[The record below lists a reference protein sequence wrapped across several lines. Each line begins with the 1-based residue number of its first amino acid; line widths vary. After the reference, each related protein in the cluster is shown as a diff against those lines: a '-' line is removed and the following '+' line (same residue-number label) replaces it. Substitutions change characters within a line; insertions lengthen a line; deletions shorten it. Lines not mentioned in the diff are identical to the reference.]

1 MKEIVL
7 RQGESSKNGEELR
20 ETIRIILD
28 DSMLLRL
35 TTVCTSDSRA
45 LYSFFPVLILVLIKP
60 RIVEGVKN

>member
-7 RQGESSKNGEELR
+7 GQGESSKNGEELS
-20 ETIRIILD
+20 ETIRFTQD

-45 LYSFFPVLILVLIKP
+45 LYSFFSSYNLGLDKT
-60 RIVEGVKN
+60 KNNSKS